1 MLTRNTAN
9 RLIPFSSEMMKSRAF
24 KSYTNSTLDLWD
36 QNVENGKFII
46 AYQINEGMDDL
57 NRELIPKVND

>member
-1 MLTRNTAN
+1 MLTQNTAN
-9 RLIPFSSEMMKSRAF
+9 RLIPFSSQMKKSMA
-24 KSYTNSTLDLWD
+24 SYTNSKVELWD

-57 NRELIPKVND
+57 NRQLIPKVNDLT